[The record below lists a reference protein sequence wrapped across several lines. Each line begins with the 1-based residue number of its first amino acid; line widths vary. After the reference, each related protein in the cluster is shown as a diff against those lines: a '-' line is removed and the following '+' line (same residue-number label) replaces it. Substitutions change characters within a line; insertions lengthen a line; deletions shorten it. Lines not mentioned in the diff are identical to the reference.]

1 MATKDIFLKL
11 SVNRNTDI
19 RTLCKWLEI
28 QIDDMRTHDTP
39 KIYWIEVLKKQ
50 KVSKGVIKNENNTN

>member
-19 RTLCKWLEI
+19 QRLRRWLEI
-28 QIDDMRTHDTP
+28 QIDDMRTPDTP
-39 KIYWIEVLKKQ
+39 EIYWIEVLEKK
-50 KVSKGVIKNENNTN
+50 KVRKVIKNENNTD

>member
-11 SVNRNTDI
+11 SVNRNTDTQ
-19 RTLCKWLEI
+19 RLRKWLEI

-39 KIYWIEVLKKQ
+39 EIYWIEVLEKK
-50 KVSKGVIKNENNTN
+50 KVRRG

>member
-19 RTLCKWLEI
+19 QRLRRWLEI
-28 QIDDMRTHDTP
+28 QIDDMRIHDTP
-39 KIYWIEVLKKQ
+39 EIYWIEVLEKK
-50 KVSKGVIKNENNTN
+50 KVSKGVTKNENNTD